1 MQTKKSGKIKNKI
14 LKGVPT
20 SAAVSLLL
28 MGIIIAVVFNLD
40 PLYFNRLI
48 EREEAVEAKGVF
60 ESYEFLYSGKTD
72 SVTEVRIYFSD
83 REELY
88 LNNYNYDMDEKLALL
103 RRGDEVQLLLHPNSD
118 CIWEILANGNV
129 LVAFDEVREIAAVDN
144 ILSGAILGGFGLVC
158 AVIGAASLIS
168 KLFERRRIKKK
179 S

>member
-72 SVTEVRIYFSD
+72 SITEVRIYFSD

-88 LNNYNYDMDEKLALL
+88 LNNYNYDMDEGLDTLK
-103 RRGDEVQLLLHPNSD
+103 RGDKLQMLLHPNSD
-118 CIWEILANGNV
+118 YIWEISANGTTV
-129 LVAFDEVREIAAVDN
+129 IEFDEVREIAAVDN
-144 ILSGAILGGFGLVC
+144 ILSSAILGGFGLVC
-158 AVIGAASLIS
+158 ALVGAVALIVRLLD
-168 KLFERRRIKKK
+168 KRGVKAK
-179 S
+179 